1 MEPAAQATITRFPLF
16 LLPVVVFPGTLLP
29 LHIFELRYREMVN
42 MVLEGDRRF
51 GVLLLD
57 PLIVRAA
64 SVGCS
69 VEIREVEKLPGGRIN
84 ILTEGR
90 QRFHVLECHK
100 DLPYLVGSV
109 EWIDDRSPDEDLR
122 ELAADVRRLLD
133 DVLYLSGKLKD
144 GRATLPDGLPDTP
157 KELSYWIAS
166 NIYGDL
172 LEKQRLLELQDTAVR
187 LRQQAEILG
196 SLRSQLAARTALKE
210 ALG

>member
-1 MEPAAQATITRFPLF
+1 
-16 LLPVVVFPGTLLP
+16 
-29 LHIFELRYREMVN
+29 MVDIA
-42 MVLEGDRRF
+42 LAGDRCF
-51 GVLLLD
+51 GVILLD
-57 PLIVRAA
+57 PIMGRAA

-69 VEIREVEKLPGGRIN
+69 VEIREVEKLPGGRMN

-109 EWIDDRSPDEDLR
+109 EWIDDRSSDEDLR

-133 DVLYLSGKLKD
+133 DVVYLSGKLKD
-144 GRATLPDGLPDTP
+144 ARAALPDVLPETP

-172 LEKQRLLELQDTAVR
+172 LEKQRLLELQDTGVR

-196 SLRSQLAARTALKE
+196 SLRGQLAARTALKD